1 MTEVSEARLE
11 QVGRA
16 LECLVVWAR
25 LLDSHRGFPFDE
37 LQLTRAQLEAL
48 FFVAHSPTPAT
59 PTALAKALGVTGG
72 AVTQLLAGLIDAGL
86 VVQERDP
93 EDGRRRALVLSPDS
107 DARVAGFERA
117 LSLSMTERFSALT
130 DDELDTMVRLL
141 STTKE
146 IL

>member
-1 MTEVSEARLE
+1 VTEVSQARLE

-25 LLDSHRGFPFDE
+25 LLDSHRGFPFGE

-48 FFVAHSPTPAT
+48 FYIAHSPGPAT

-86 VVQERDP
+86 VMQERDP
-93 EDGRRRALVLSPDS
+93 ADGRRRALALSPDS
-107 DARVAGFERA
+107 GARVAGFERA
-117 LSLSMTERFSALT
+117 LSLSMSDRFSALT
-130 DDELDTMVRLL
+130 DDELETMVRLL
-141 STTKE
+141 SKTKE
-146 IL
+146 MT